1 MLSQLPQYVPASALG
16 YCLQLHQQF
25 PFGFRIVR
33 SRLSRFGDFRALSNG
48 TTHITVNA
56 DLNPYAFLITY
67 IHEVA
72 HCAVYHTHKRTGKPH
87 GRTWQVQF
95 QRFMAPL
102 LTETVFPADV
112 LTPLRHYMARPAAT
126 TSAQSALMQALQQYN
141 AQPVGLVDGQRQ
153 LRQLAEGQAFQL
165 QKKRYVR
172 GKLRR
177 TRIVCREIQ
186 SGRSYAILADVPV
199 TLVDE

>member
-1 MLSQLPQYVPASALG
+1 
-16 YCLQLHQQF
+16 
-25 PFGFRIVR
+25 
-33 SRLSRFGDFRALSNG
+33 
-48 TTHITVNA
+48 
-56 DLNPYAFLITY
+56 
-67 IHEVA
+67 
-72 HCAVYHTHKRTGKPH
+72 
-87 GRTWQVQF
+87 
-95 QRFMAPL
+95 MAPL

-199 TLVDE
+199 TLINE